1 MFFPDAK
8 VKGRCSGMEAIIME
22 KLKILAESAKFDV
35 SCSSSGSRGGNMD
48 WM

>member
-8 VKGRCSGMEAIIME
+8 MKGRRSRMEAVIME

-35 SCSSSGSRGGNMD
+35 SVWIVDRTGRTTAG
-48 WM
+48 